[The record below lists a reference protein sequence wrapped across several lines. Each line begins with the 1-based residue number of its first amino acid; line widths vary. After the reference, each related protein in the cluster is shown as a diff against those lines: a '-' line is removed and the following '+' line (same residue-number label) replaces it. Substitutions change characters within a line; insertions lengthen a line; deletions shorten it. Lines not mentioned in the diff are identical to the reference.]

1 LRGHAYTLIDWRNR
15 RIFILEPPMTEKPR
29 TPCPKCG
36 KARVLSA
43 KDKKVAALK
52 CLDCEKIDPLK
63 DPQVGDWINSSS
75 LQPPR

>member
-1 LRGHAYTLIDWRNR
+1 
-15 RIFILEPPMTEKPR
+15 MTDKPR

-36 KARVLSA
+36 KARVLSV
-43 KDKKVAALK
+43 KDKKIAALK

-75 LQPPR
+75 LQPPRYLGP

>member
-1 LRGHAYTLIDWRNR
+1 
-15 RIFILEPPMTEKPR
+15 MTDKPR

-36 KARVLSA
+36 KARVLSVQ
-43 KDKKVAALK
+43 DKKVAALK